1 MGHYWRTATL
11 KYLWVMESEATEWS
25 MVQEKNS
32 LYSIWNFEIIS
43 TFKKKHK

>member
-1 MGHYWRTATL
+1 MGHYLRTATL
-11 KYLWVMESEATEWS
+11 KSLWMMESEATEWS

-43 TFKKKHK
+43 KLKNK